1 MSVIIP
7 LILSILSIVFVVM
20 LYVLNS
26 SRTNSL
32 LKKTYEHESKITQHA
47 VIQDSKLV
55 NLAESINDN
64 KRLTENNK
72 STMKDQIDYNRS
84 ELNDKLKNIE
94 NNIDQVRGV
103 VKDNLEVIDNNMKTN
118 LTSLHEKT
126 LQVDALLD
134 EHSRKQELETLNNVN
149 TFSNLNHMTNDRLDA
164 MSSLFQN
171 SFENRTG
178 DIDRLGERISDNL
191 ETGREELLRSSGLLD
206 DQINRLSSNNDIRF
220 NDLESQFDTSMR
232 GEKLT
237 RDAEMIDI
245 NKEISALNASKGT
258 LETNLTNNYL
268 RKSDFDNFKTDK
280 FDNLDH
286 FFTTLKERIETDH
299 IHGMKTNIDLHKS
312 SLGTLETNVANVT
325 SGHSTLR
332 GDFDTHMSHY
342 EILNEKVDDN
352 LENLTNLSKTLGQQ
366 KNGLFDI
373 TIDALGNE
381 QLTSKFALAGDV
393 YNKDRLYTK
402 TELDALLVEHAAQ
415 VGPQGRSIQKIELSD
430 LQNSKKMVFQMLD
443 PANTENPRE
452 DIEVDLGMAFKG
464 DQGLKGDSFG
474 NVRLDRSDNKIKY
487 DSISHSMISNGD
499 MTTTNDLFDLSDI
512 RGVGIKNISADV
524 NKSTKT
530 TDITIELD
538 DYNKKTFQIPNGK
551 NIVVA
556 SSQIVDVNLNTKSQ
570 GIEKL
575 VKRVVLKYE
584 GHDTGGD
591 TEIVSVIDVPLGES
605 APKIVRVESEEI
617 KGGTKTNMKGG
628 TRLNFIFEENENGQ
642 EKVSVDIPGP
652 RGIDSITQE
661 DNKLNVLYT
670 DGKTKELTINM
681 PTASPQITGM
691 SFNTKGDL
699 VIQFDKKTQNGS
711 DQLIVTMPVI
721 SQDKLPEL
729 NMFLNTKE
737 GLCIHYGEDP
747 TLKKKCIAFAEL
759 KDAFY
764 TKSEYPIVDDVMNI
778 MPVDDSNMRIMPV
791 DDKAATRDQ
800 EEIDRVAARDKAA
813 ADQEEKRVQ
822 DAVDKAAEAARE
834 AAADKAA
841 ADKAARDRE
850 ARERAAR
857 ERAARDREARNR
869 NNSSRNSSSDS
880 GSS

>member
-32 LKKTYEHESKITQHA
+32 LKKTYEHESKISQHA

-72 STMKDQIDYNRS
+72 STMKDQIDNNRN

-103 VKDNLEVIDNNMKTN
+103 VKDNLEVIDKNMKTN

-134 EHSRKQELETLNNVN
+134 EHSRKQDLETLKNVH

-171 SFENRTG
+171 SFKNRTG

-191 ETGREELLRSSGLLD
+191 ETGREDLTRSSKLLD

-232 GEKLT
+232 GEKLI
-237 RDAEMIDI
+237 RESEIRQI
-245 NKEISALNASKGT
+245 NEEISGFNVSKNS
-258 LETNLTNNYL
+258 LETNLTNNFL
-268 RKSDFDNFKTDK
+268 RKSDFDSFKTDYN
-280 FDNLDH
+280 NLDN

-299 IHGMKTNIDLHKS
+299 IDGMKTDIGLHTS
-312 SLGTLETNVANVT
+312 RLGTLETNVANVT

-402 TELDALLVEHAAQ
+402 NELDLLLVEHAAQ

-430 LQNSKKMVFQMLD
+430 QKNSKKMVFQMLD

-474 NVRLDRSDNKIKY
+474 NIRLDRSDNTIKY
-487 DSISHSMISNGD
+487 DLISHSMISNGD
-499 MTTTNDLFDLSDI
+499 LTTTKDLFNLSDI

-538 DYNKKTFQIPNGK
+538 DFKTKTFQIPNGK

-570 GIEKL
+570 GIEKF

-591 TEIVSVIDVPLGES
+591 NEIVSVIDVPLGES

-628 TRLNFIFEENENGQ
+628 TRLHFIFEENANGQ
-642 EKVSVDIPGP
+642 EKVSVNIPGP
-652 RGIDSITQE
+652 VGIDSITQE

-681 PTASPQITGM
+681 PTASPQIKGM
-691 SFNTKGDL
+691 SFNEKGDL
-699 VIQFDKKTQNGS
+699 VIQFDKETQNGS
-711 DQLIVTMPVI
+711 DQIIVTMPVI

-729 NMFLNTKE
+729 NIVLNTKE
-737 GLCIHYGEDP
+737 GLCIDYGADP
-747 TLKKKCIAFAEL
+747 TSKRKCIGFAEL

-778 MPVDDSNMRIMPV
+778 MPVDPL
-791 DDKAATRDQ
+791 
-800 EEIDRVAARDKAA
+800 
-813 ADQEEKRVQ
+813 
-822 DAVDKAAEAARE
+822 
-834 AAADKAA
+834 
-841 ADKAARDRE
+841 
-850 ARERAAR
+850 
-857 ERAARDREARNR
+857 
-869 NNSSRNSSSDS
+869 
-880 GSS
+880 